1 MSVQMR
7 HPEVEQD
14 IEVPE
19 VSVKHYERSGWRRV
33 DGQTGGVAV
42 ADVAAVDTPAVPVEE
57 KTTTAA
63 AKGRRRSEGE
73 N

>member
-14 IEVPE
+14 IEVAE

-33 DGQTGGVAV
+33 GAQPEGVAV
-42 ADVAAVDTPAVPVEE
+42 GDVAAVGTPAVHVSE
-57 KTTTAA
+57 KTTAA

>member
-19 VSVKHYERSGWRRV
+19 VSVRHYERSGWRRV
-33 DGQTGGVAV
+33 DGQAEGVAV

-57 KTTTAA
+57 KTTAA

>member
-7 HPEVEQD
+7 HPQVEEG

-19 VSVKHYERSGWRRV
+19 VSVRHYERSGWRRV
-33 DGQTGGVAV
+33 DGQSEGVAV
-42 ADVAAVDTPAVPVEE
+42 ADVAAVNTPVME
-57 KTTTAA
+57 KTTAA
-63 AKGRRRSEGE
+63 AKGRRRTEGE